1 MNLPNSVD
9 IFEETLTKLQLHCT
23 DLIVKHAK
31 DDLTLIYFGN
41 LADTNLVNIQLLSA
55 LQNIE
60 LEPFAM
66 EDLCP
71 LIPVGLTVLTCEME
85 QAITSLLRGWT
96 VVYKAGYSDAI
107 LVNTAK
113 PPERTPS
120 IAEIE
125 TNVIGPQIG
134 FTESIETNL
143 GIVRSYIA
151 NENLCTESLEIGV
164 KTKTQVQLLYLS
176 DVAEEQTVNTL
187 RQRITDLEIDG
198 VIGSS
203 LLVQFIEDN
212 SMSIFP
218 QLILTERPDRVG
230 FSLLEG
236 KVVLLVNGSNFAIVG
251 PSTFLDFFKSPEDHY
266 LHWNI
271 AVFIRGL
278 RFLAIFISILLT
290 PAYVAALTFHYEII
304 PPSLLVPLAQSRSKV
319 PFPPLFESLFLEI
332 TIELLR
338 EAGARLP
345 TKVGQTMGIVGGIVI
360 GQAAVQAG
368 FTSNILIMIV
378 ALAAL
383 SSFTT
388 PIYLMGISIR
398 FVRFPMIIAA
408 GIWGGIGIVFTIS
421 LLIIHLLRQ
430 TSLGHPYL
438 HPIFPPRWRDLMDT
452 VFRLPFPMLSGRS
465 TFTRMPNKQRFNKEQ
480 AKQKKDIDE

>member
-1 MNLPNSVD
+1 MELPVSVD
-9 IFEETLTKLQLHCT
+9 LFEESLKSLLHNCS
-23 DLIVKHAK
+23 DLIVKHAN
-31 DDLTLIYFGN
+31 DDLNLIYFGN
-41 LADTNLVNIQLLSA
+41 LVDSNLVNHQLLSS
-55 LQNIE
+55 LQQTRI
-60 LEPFAM
+60 EPFSM
-66 EDLCP
+66 EGLAE
-71 LIPVGLTVLTCEME
+71 LIPIGQTDLTCEME
-85 QAITSLLRGWT
+85 QVIILLLRGWT
-96 VVYKAGYSDAI
+96 MVYKVGQTDAI
-107 LVNTAK
+107 LVNTSMQ
-113 PPERTPS
+113 PRRSPS

-134 FTESIETNL
+134 FTESLETNL
-143 GIVRSYIA
+143 GIVRSIIA
-151 NENLCTESLEIGV
+151 HENLCNESFEIGEI
-164 KTKTQVQLLYLS
+164 TRTQVQLLYLK
-176 DVAEEQTVNTL
+176 DVAEEQTINTL
-187 RQRITDLEIDG
+187 RQRISELEIDG
-198 VIGSS
+198 VIGST
-203 LLVQFIEDN
+203 LLVQLIEDN

-218 QLILTERPDRVG
+218 QMIVTERPDRVS

-271 AVFIRGL
+271 AMFIRGL

-304 PPSLLVPLAQSRSKV
+304 PPSLLVPLSQSRSKV

-408 GIWGGIGIVFTIS
+408 GIWGGIGIVFTIC
-421 LLIIHLLRQ
+421 LLLMHLLRQ
-430 TSLGHPYL
+430 TSLGHPYM
-438 HPIFPPRWRDLMDT
+438 HPIFPPRWRDMVDT
-452 VFRLPFPMLSGRS
+452 VIRLPFPLLSGRS
-465 TFTRMPNKQRFNKEQ
+465 TFTRTPNKQRFNKKK

>member
-1 MNLPNSVD
+1 MKLPGSVD
-9 IFEETLTKLQLHCT
+9 IFEETLTKLQLNCA

-31 DDLTLIYFGN
+31 DDLTIIYFGN
-41 LADTNLVNIQLLSA
+41 LADPNLVNSQLLSA
-55 LQNIE
+55 LQHIK
-60 LEPFAM
+60 LEPFTM

-151 NENLCTESLEIGV
+151 NENLCNESLEIGV

-278 RFLAIFISILLT
+278 RFLAIFISILMT
-290 PAYVAALTFHYEII
+290 PAYVAALTFHYEVI

-398 FVRFPMIIAA
+398 FVRFPMIITA

>member
-1 MNLPNSVD
+1 MDLPGSVD
-9 IFEETLTKLQLHCT
+9 LFEETLKRLLHNCS
-23 DLIVKHAK
+23 DLVVKHAN
-31 DDLTLIYFGN
+31 DSLTLIYFGN
-41 LADTNLVNIQLLSA
+41 LIDSNLVHHQLLGS
-55 LQNIE
+55 LQQIR
-60 LEPFAM
+60 LDPFSM
-66 EDLCP
+66 EGLAQ
-71 LIPVGLTVLTCEME
+71 LIPVGQTELTCEME
-85 QAITSLLRGWT
+85 PAMTLLLRGWT
-96 VVYKAGYSDAI
+96 VVYKVGYSDAL

-113 PPERTPS
+113 QPKRTPS

-134 FTESIETNL
+134 FTESLETNV

-151 NENLCTESLEIGV
+151 HENLCNESLEIGEL
-164 KTKTQVQLLYLS
+164 TRTQVQLLYLK

-187 RQRITDLEIDG
+187 RQRIADLKIDG

-203 LLVQFIEDN
+203 VLVQLIEDN

-218 QLILTERPDRVG
+218 QLILTERPDRVS

-236 KVVLLVNGSNFAIVG
+236 KVALLVNGSNFAIVG

-266 LHWNI
+266 LSWNI
-271 AVFIRGL
+271 AMFIRGL
-278 RFLAIFISILLT
+278 RFFAIFISILMT
-290 PAYVAALTFHYEII
+290 PAYVAALTFHYETI

-319 PFPPLFESLFLEI
+319 PFPPLFESLFLEV

-368 FTSNILIMIV
+368 FTSNILIMLV

-408 GIWGGIGIVFTIS
+408 GIWGGIGIVFTIC
-421 LLIIHLLRQ
+421 LVLIHLLRQ
-430 TSLGHPYL
+430 TSLGHPYM
-438 HPIFPPRWRDLMDT
+438 HPIFPPRWRDMMDT
-452 VFRLPFPMLSGRS
+452 VFRLPFPSLSGRS
-465 TFTRMPNKQRFNKEQ
+465 TFTRTPNKQRFNRDQ